1 MPVENPIPI
10 LFPKSLQ
17 DACIGNIVHRLIQ
30 IGKVVE
36 NKAKRDLE
44 EDTKD
49 LSKHTPPINFDHGR
63 RRSSVMFDLRD
74 YLETSFLSRLGMRNR
89 DEVFFT
95 RTDWFSQSVV
105 TVREYLINFVAAHL
119 IDILANAARRE
130 GDIAQ
135 PGHVFLFSVLYNE
148 RLQKLVACHHDE
160 QTITELEAEVQDDP
174 ESDIPRDW
182 TNFLESNIGSDLILA
197 GLGQMSGLFSLT
209 LHHVCNNDM
218 LFIIADTCTRLQI
231 LDISYSFQVTDLG
244 LIYLCGIMHTS
255 VAYDHFLPK
264 PATGCKYLKE
274 LTLNPHTNDPVFKP
288 VTTIMPKV
296 LACLLKH
303 LRMIEVLDMDQ
314 LHEGIKYYYIG
325 PSNGTYHPKPE
336 RIPPLKLIHYTGSD
350 NLSEVM
356 PICPKLRTFKLRVT
370 NALSNLGQTLKTCP
384 NSLDHVSLMYN
395 SSSHTSLFGLQDFL
409 SSCGDQI
416 SSLSIECSSDVKVT
430 LNDLQSIATH
440 CKFLERLSCNRLKL
454 EAPYNAYEGLPIL
467 KMPFLT
473 SVCLSQ
479 IDIGRRGKEFFR
491 FFLGGCPDIEKLYL
505 SFPET
510 AYYFNDFV
518 IEEIIAHNP
527 LNRLETLIIKDVSLT
542 LISALRLISTR
553 GKLRHIGS
561 VMTWD
566 VEPSEL
572 LTFAQILR
580 NANSLKLLQKITI
593 V

>member
-17 DACIGNIVHRLIQ
+17 DECIENIVQSLIQ

-36 NKAKRDLE
+36 NRAKKDLE

-49 LSKHTPPINFDHGR
+49 SPKPTSPPVTFDHGR
-63 RRSSVMFDLRD
+63 RRSSMMFDLRD
-74 YLETSFLSRLGMRNR
+74 YLETSFLSRLGMRGR

-95 RTDWFSQSVV
+95 RTDWFSQSVA
-105 TVREYLINFVAAHL
+105 TVREFLINFVAAPL

-148 RLQKLVACHHDE
+148 RLQRLVACHHDE
-160 QTITELEAEVQDDP
+160 QIATPHELETEIQEDP
-174 ESDIPRDW
+174 DADIPRDW
-182 TNFLESNIGSDLILA
+182 TNFLESNMGSDLFLA

-209 LHHVCNNDM
+209 LHHV
-218 LFIIADTCTRLQI
+218 
-231 LDISYSFQVTDLG
+231 TDLG
-244 LIYLCGIMHTS
+244 LIYLCGIMHTPM
-255 VAYDHFLPK
+255 AYDHFLPK

-274 LTLNPHTNDPVFKP
+274 LVLNPHTSDPVFKP
-288 VTTIMPKV
+288 ITTIMPKV

-303 LRMIEVLDMDQ
+303 LRMIEVLDMNQ
-314 LHEGIKYYYIG
+314 LHEGIKYYYLG
-325 PSNGTYHPKPE
+325 PGNGTYHPKPD

-356 PICPKLRTFKLRVT
+356 PICPKLRTFKLHVT

-384 NSLDHVSLMYN
+384 NSLDHVSLMYT
-395 SSSHTSLFGLQDFL
+395 SSSHTSLFGLQEFL
-409 SSCGDQI
+409 SSCGDRI
-416 SSLSIECSSDVKVT
+416 SSLGIECTPEIRVT
-430 LNDLQSIATH
+430 LYDLQSIATH
-440 CKFLERLSCNRLKL
+440 CKFLERLSFNRLKL
-454 EAPYNAYEGLPIL
+454 DAAFNAYEGLPVL

-510 AYYFNDFV
+510 AYFFNDFV

-527 LNRLETLIIKDVSLT
+527 LNRLESLIIKDVSLT